1 MLFCDC
7 YLYAKEL
14 LELAGKFAVCVGEMS
29 SFTKVRVLSFDDA
42 RREQHLDS
50 TLNLSS
56 PG

>member
-14 LELAGKFAVCVGEMS
+14 LELARKFAVCVGEMS